1 MNRRL
6 YYDQWA
12 ADVNLEEEL
21 ADLRE
26 RNEELHNMQL
36 TQMVDEPRFG
46 RLMIEEGIRAHY
58 EHIGNIGRRF
68 QIMIIRMAPTI
79 PAQLLQALT
88 PNIQMR
94 RVQRFDNWQ
103 YDEEGNFDPQS
114 NWEFHVRRNRD
125 ERSESE
131 RDQEYI
137 MDTFDDARVA
147 YRDLV
152 NEGSIDDH
160 RNPQSLHLDGDDF
173 DSMQTSGTYWGQ
185 IANIVD
191 RFMIRSP
198 FSDIWVRVRPYLDM
212 ETFRQGQ
219 RNVSQRVDDYIES
232 VVPSPPQQL
241 QAAEDDD
248 DEELYDPGE
257 DEQEILF
264 VGGDP
269 MPEEESDDEIIDLT

>member
-1 MNRRL
+1 
-6 YYDQWA
+6 
-12 ADVNLEEEL
+12 
-21 ADLRE
+21 
-26 RNEELHNMQL
+26 
-36 TQMVDEPRFG
+36 
-46 RLMIEEGIRAHY
+46 MIEEGIRAHY

-114 NWEFHVRRNRD
+114 NWEFHVRRNRE

-160 RNPQSLHLDGDDF
+160 RNPQSL
-173 DSMQTSGTYWGQ
+173 
-185 IANIVD
+185 
-191 RFMIRSP
+191 
-198 FSDIWVRVRPYLDM
+198 
-212 ETFRQGQ
+212 TFRW
-219 RNVSQRVDDYIES
+219 RR
-232 VVPSPPQQL
+232 
-241 QAAEDDD
+241 
-248 DEELYDPGE
+248 
-257 DEQEILF
+257 F
-264 VGGDP
+264 
-269 MPEEESDDEIIDLT
+269 